1 MEVNSTPRYNL
12 IPHFTKGGGNTYRCK
27 EQRLREAER
36 VCVCVCVCVCVY
48 TILYKKSSAA
58 CHSFPLPEIFCNVD
72 VSNYLDV

>member
-12 IPHFTKGGGNTYRCK
+12 MPHFTKGGGNTYRCK
-27 EQRLREAER
+27 EHRLREAER
-36 VCVCVCVCVCVY
+36 VCVCVCVC
-48 TILYKKSSAA
+48 TQSFTKKSSAA